1 MVLRFGERANFIY
14 QVSAKKFL
22 VIHLSIRQLASD
34 LFASK
39 RQWYPSAL
47 GYVAS
52 SSLKRNRNL
61 RKRSLI
67 TPSSRSP
74 TRLSGLKSRL
84 ECKTCSSTRRWILRG
99 ILTKSCCLKPSSDC
113 EHRNVKERSLDRK
126 SVM

>member
-22 VIHLSIRQLASD
+22 VIHLSIRQLASY

-39 RQWYPSAL
+39 RQWYPWAL

-74 TRLSGLKSRL
+74 TRLRGLKSR
-84 ECKTCSSTRRWILRG
+84 
-99 ILTKSCCLKPSSDC
+99 
-113 EHRNVKERSLDRK
+113 DRK
-126 SVM
+126 STRLNPVTNAHLVCRLLLEQTKKQTNEQHKN